1 MITGDNIFIGIETA
15 MRAGILGRDKDIVVI
30 EGAEQGEHNYVGD
43 THYYK
48 VKIVSVRD
56 SDFHIT
62 DSRITQEEYTYLNKP
77 VAVDNDFL

>member
-1 MITGDNIFIGIETA
+1 
-15 MRAGILGRDKDIVVI
+15 MRAGILGRNKDIVVI
-30 EGAEQGEHNYVGD
+30 EGAEQGEHNRVGD

-48 VKIVSVRD
+48 VNIVSVRD

-62 DSRITQEEYTYLNKP
+62 DSKITQEELTYLNKP